1 MIVDFSDNFKKRLKK
16 LKNDRAI
23 KRLNKVLKTMNE
35 SSDGNLNNMF
45 GDHQLTDN
53 LVKYREL
60 HLDNDYLLVY
70 KINLSEGI
78 IELDGIYTHK
88 ELDKKK
94 ASLTIF
100 SNLKN
105 FSNLWLFLRN

>member
-1 MIVDFSDNFKKRLKK
+1 MIVDFSDNFKKHLKK

-23 KRLNKVLKTMNE
+23 KRLNKVLKTMGE
-35 SSDGNLNNMF
+35 SPDGNLNNMF

-60 HLDNDYLLVY
+60 HLDGDCLLVY

-88 ELDKKK
+88 ELDKNK
-94 ASLTIF
+94 ASLIIF
-100 SNLKN
+100 SNLAK
-105 FSNLWLFLRN
+105 FF

>member
-1 MIVDFSDNFKKRLKK
+1 MIVDFSTNFKKSLKK

-35 SSDGNLNNMF
+35 SLNGDLNNMF
-45 GDHQLTDN
+45 GDHQLKDN
-53 LVKYREL
+53 LREYREL
-60 HLDNDYLLVY
+60 HLDEDCLLVY

-78 IELDGIYTHK
+78 IELDDLYTHK

-94 ASLTIF
+94 ASLIIF
-100 SNLKN
+100 SNLAK
-105 FSNLWLFLRN
+105 FF